1 MNRELVS
8 EPIPLIPSYQFCLIC
23 ISPTHGDTT
32 DGGRLI
38 ESTARMRIALMS
50 WAIDVVRPI
59 VPRVTNTSYKSH
71 CRRWSVYGLFAFG
84 AVVGLSF
91 ACHPYVQTLGYM
103 AASQLVSTS
112 VERKAML

>member
-1 MNRELVS
+1 
-8 EPIPLIPSYQFCLIC
+8 
-23 ISPTHGDTT
+23 
-32 DGGRLI
+32 
-38 ESTARMRIALMS
+38 
-50 WAIDVVRPI
+50 AIDVVRPI

-71 CRRWSVYGLFAFG
+71 YRRWSVYGLFAFG

>member
-1 MNRELVS
+1 MTTINRELVS
-8 EPIPLIPSYQFCLIC
+8 EPIPLIPSCQFRLIC
-23 ISPTHGDTT
+23 ISPTEAP
-32 DGGRLI
+32 L
-38 ESTARMRIALMS
+38 TA
-50 WAIDVVRPI
+50 AIDVVRPI

-71 CRRWSVYGLFAFG
+71 YRRWSVYGLFAFG